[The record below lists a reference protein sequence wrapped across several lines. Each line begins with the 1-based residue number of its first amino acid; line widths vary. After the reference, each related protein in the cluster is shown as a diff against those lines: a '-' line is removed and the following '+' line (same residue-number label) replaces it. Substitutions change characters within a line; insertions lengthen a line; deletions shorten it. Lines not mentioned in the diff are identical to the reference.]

1 MLKNAPIRP
10 RSGEK
15 NGRPFLVPPKRIFC
29 KSSDSAELRQG
40 KLKSWRVFRVPGPRA
55 KLVQMMMFDFVI
67 KVCHEI
73 KHHSLAPICHVRFLS
88 RATARSFDRVSEWGD
103 CGEVVSRRVF
113 RVPVPRVGLST
124 GVQQSGFA
132 IIDGKIDGKID
143 SSSTAVSHEQRRLF
157 CLKSGVRLLSLGG
170 S

>member
-1 MLKNAPIRP
+1 MRLYAPVR
-10 RSGEK
+10 GK
-15 NGRPFLVPPKRIFC
+15 KTAGLFCPPQ
-29 KSSDSAELRQG
+29 KS
-40 KLKSWRVFRVPGPRA
+40 
-55 KLVQMMMFDFVI
+55 FV
-67 KVCHEI
+67 
-73 KHHSLAPICHVRFLS
+73 S

-157 CLKSGVRLLSLGG
+157 CLKSGVRLLGLGG